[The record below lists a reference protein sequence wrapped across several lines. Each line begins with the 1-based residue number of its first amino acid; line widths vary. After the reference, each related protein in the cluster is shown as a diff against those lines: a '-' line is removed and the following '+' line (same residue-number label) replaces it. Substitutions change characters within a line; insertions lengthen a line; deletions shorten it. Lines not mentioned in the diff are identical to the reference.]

1 LGVSSAVD
9 FAGLFGVW
17 CLIVL
22 CVIICVMICVASGV
36 FAVGLRFPAVPGWVV
51 RVACKGVWWMP
62 WQTVPM
68 KDV

>member
-1 LGVSSAVD
+1 MISPDSSESGFEFD
-9 FAGLFGVW
+9 RF
-17 CLIVL
+17 
-22 CVIICVMICVASGV
+22 VIICVMICVASGV